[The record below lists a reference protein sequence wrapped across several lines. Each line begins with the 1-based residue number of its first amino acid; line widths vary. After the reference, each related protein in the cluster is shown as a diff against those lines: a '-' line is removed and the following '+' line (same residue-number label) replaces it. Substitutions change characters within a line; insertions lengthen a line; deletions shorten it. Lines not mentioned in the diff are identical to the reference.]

1 MIASSQIY
9 ITPEE
14 YLELEEN
21 SPIKYEYID

>member
-1 MIASSQIY
+1 MFASSQIY